1 MTCAIYNRLFAGG
14 ALPGDCLPFSAVPHT
29 SRLYTDYLAQF
40 ARVQRYYA
48 APPLRRDW
56 YGSQSAALRYDSD
69 RRARVGAVLER
80 QNRAWGASGKTLDN
94 LRRFHAGAA
103 AAVTGQ
109 QVTLFGGPL
118 FALYKAMTAIKVAEQ
133 ATGAGVDAVP
143 VFWLAT
149 EDHDLAEVSKAVLLA
164 PDGNL
169 HAFESTA
176 SGPANAPISTVRFG
190 DEVAQLTG
198 LARDLLGDAVLADVL
213 ADAYRPGATVG
224 DAFARLFAHVF
235 RDYGIILLDPSDPEL
250 HQVAA
255 SVYRAAIVGAA
266 DLDRELLE
274 RGRALESAGYHQQVK
289 VTPSSTLVFAVD
301 GQARVPIHRANGDFT
316 IGQNKLSEAELL
328 ARIAAEPDQFSANV
342 LLRPIVQDHL
352 LPTLAYIGGP
362 AEVAYFA
369 QAEVVYRE
377 LLGRVTPVLPRL
389 HAFLI
394 EPRIERLLAKYH
406 LGVADTFHGVERLR
420 ERMAAGVLPNA
431 LEPKFAAA
439 EQAVSAPFD
448 EILAELAKLDPT
460 AADAARKRVAKIRY
474 QLGRIRQRAGRSEAG
489 RCREIDHHASL
500 LSNALY
506 PNKNLQEREIAG
518 ISLLARHGAALLER
532 LHDLTGNDCPDY
544 HLIGL

>member
-1 MTCAIYNRLFAGG
+1 M
-14 ALPGDCLPFSAVPHT
+14 PGDCLPFSAVPHT
-29 SRLYTDYLAQF
+29 SRLYTDYLADF
-40 ARVQRYYA
+40 ERVQRYYA
-48 APPLRRDW
+48 APPLARDW
-56 YGSQSAALRYDSD
+56 YGSQAATLRYDSD
-69 RRARVGAVLER
+69 RRARVGGVLER
-80 QNRAWGASGKTLDN
+80 QNRAWGASDRTFAN
-94 LRRFHAGAA
+94 LRRFRAGAA

-133 ATGAGVDAVP
+133 ATAAGVDTVP

-149 EDHDLAEVSKAVLLA
+149 EDHDLAEVSKTFLLA

-169 HAFESTA
+169 HGIESTA
-176 SGPANAPISTVRFG
+176 SGPANAPISAVRFG
-190 DEVAQLTG
+190 DEVARLTG
-198 LARDLLGDAVLADVL
+198 SARDLLGDAALADVL
-213 ADAYRPGATVG
+213 AAAYRPGATFG
-224 DAFARLFAHVF
+224 DAFARLFAHIF
-235 RDYGIILLDPSDPEL
+235 RDYGIILLDPSDAEL

-274 RGRALESAGYHQQVK
+274 RGRALESAGYQQQVK
-289 VTPSSTLVFAVD
+289 VTPSSTLVFAID

-316 IGQNKLSEAELL
+316 IGQNKLSAAEVL
-328 ARIAAEPDQFSANV
+328 ARIASEPEKFSANV
-342 LLRPIVQDHL
+342 LLRPVVQDHL
-352 LPTLAYIGGP
+352 LPTLAYVGGP

-394 EPRIERLLAKYH
+394 EPRIERLLEKYR
-406 LGVADTFHGVERLR
+406 LGVADTFQGIERLR

-431 LEPKFAAA
+431 LEPRFAAA
-439 EQAVSAPFD
+439 EQAVSTPLD
-448 EILAELAKLDPT
+448 EIVAELSKLDPT
-460 AADAARKRVAKIRY
+460 AAEAARKRVAKIRY
-474 QLGRIRQRAGRSEAG
+474 QLGRIRQRAGRSEQG

-500 LSNALY
+500 LGNALY

-518 ISLLARHGAALLER
+518 ISLLARHDAALLDR
-532 LHDLTGNDCPDY
+532 LHDLSGRDCADY
-544 HLIGL
+544 HLIRL